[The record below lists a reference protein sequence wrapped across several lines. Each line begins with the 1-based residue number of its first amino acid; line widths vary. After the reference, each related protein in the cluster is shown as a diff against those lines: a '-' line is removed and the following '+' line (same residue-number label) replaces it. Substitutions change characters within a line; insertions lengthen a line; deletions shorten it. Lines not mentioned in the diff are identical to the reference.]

1 MNRSTARR
9 KGQSIRCSSFTPSGW
24 VRLEAHLQ
32 SLVEYFT
39 AHAELALAAVFLA
52 SLFESLA
59 IIGSVVPGS
68 TIVFI
73 GGMLVGL
80 KAVDPWLAGAASVI
94 GAVLGDGL
102 SYWLGHRYKQAIR
115 GMWPIRDHPAVFA
128 RGEAYFAAHG
138 GKSVF
143 LGRFFGPTRAIVP
156 LIAGMSA
163 MPPIRFYVM
172 NVLSAFAWAAAHLVP
187 GALFGASL
195 TLAGAVSARLVALV
209 GLLVIGVWLIVVL
222 IRIVVR
228 LAWPRVRRL
237 QERIVVHA
245 RRRPSRIGNLVL
257 PLVDPERK
265 ESTSLIVAAMLL
277 IGGAWLFLGVVEDV
291 VTRDTLVQTDQ
302 SIYEGL
308 QALRTDWVDDVMIT
322 ISGLGSTY
330 VIVPVIV
337 VVGIWFAATRH
348 LQTLAYWLA
357 ATTFAAMLVLVL
369 KFGFG
374 RVRPQSAYAL
384 VDPFSFPSG
393 HAALSIVAYGFLAYL
408 LAHGKPARQ
417 KLLVALPLVALPVLI
432 AFSRLYLGAHWF
444 SDVAASA
451 GLGLA
456 WIGLLC
462 IAYIHHVHETPQRA
476 LPLLLVSIAT
486 VGIFGTAYA
495 HQFHDRDVD
504 HYAKPDM
511 LRTLPLVAWKDGQ
524 WRTFPPARS
533 EVRGQREEPFSLQ
546 WVATPGHVA
555 EVLEAAQWKPPVAWG
570 SNASLLWL
578 VPNTP
583 IDALPVLPKFHQGRA
598 PGLTFVRPLDRA
610 NRLVIRLWHVA
621 DVDVSAALQPR
632 QPLWVATV
640 TAERA
645 RMEFGLVGT
654 ARTTADI
661 STPLAA
667 IEQAVRASGASV
679 EAQTLGGIRVLL
691 VW

>member
-1 MNRSTARR
+1 M
-9 KGQSIRCSSFTPSGW
+9 
-24 VRLEAHLQ
+24 
-32 SLVEYFT
+32 
-39 AHAELALAAVFLA
+39 FLA

-59 IIGSVVPGS
+59 IVGSLVPGS
-68 TIVFI
+68 TIVFV

-80 KAVDPWLAGAASVI
+80 KAIDPWLAGTASVI

-115 GMWPIRDHPAVFA
+115 TMWPIRDHPLVFA

-156 LIAGMSA
+156 LIAGMSG
-163 MPPIRFYVM
+163 MPSVRFYVM

-195 TLAGAVSARLVALV
+195 TLAGAVSARLVALL
-209 GLLVIGVWLIVVL
+209 GLLVVGVWLLVF
-222 IRIVVR
+222 VVR
-228 LAWPRVRRL
+228 LGIRLVWPPVRRM
-237 QERIVVHA
+237 QERIVLHA
-245 RRRPSRIGNLVL
+245 RQRPGRIASLVL

-265 ESTSLIVAAMLL
+265 ESMALILAAMLL

-308 QALRTDWVDDVMIT
+308 QALRTEWVDDVMIT
-322 ISGLGSTY
+322 ITGLGSTF

-337 VVGIWFAATRH
+337 VVGIWLAATRH
-348 LQTLAYWLA
+348 LRTLAYWLG
-357 ATTFAAMLVLVL
+357 ATTFGAMLVLVL
-369 KFGFG
+369 RFGFG

-393 HAALSIVAYGFLAYL
+393 HAALSIVVYGFLAYL
-408 LAHGKPARQ
+408 IAHGKPARQ
-417 KLLVALPLVALPVLI
+417 QVLVAIPFVALTALI
-432 AFSRLYLGAHWF
+432 GFSRLYLGAHWF
-444 SDVAASA
+444 SDVAASV

-456 WIGLLC
+456 FIGLLC
-462 IAYIHHVHETPQRA
+462 IAHIHHVREPPQRA
-476 LPLLLVSIAT
+476 LPLLLLATFTVSF
-486 VGIFGTAYA
+486 FGTAYA
-495 HQFHDRDVD
+495 HQFHERDVE

-511 LRTLPLVAWKDGQ
+511 LRILTLDAWRNGQ
-524 WRTFPPARS
+524 WRTFPPART
-533 EVRGQREEPFSLQ
+533 EVRGHREEPFSVQ
-546 WVATPGHVA
+546 WVATAEHVA
-555 EVLEAAQWKPPVAWG
+555 QVLEPSQWRRPVEWN
-570 SNASLLWL
+570 SSASLLWL

-583 IDALPVLPKFHQGRA
+583 IEALPVLPKLHQGRA
-598 PGLTFVRPLDRA
+598 PALTFVRPLDRL

-621 DVDVSAALQPR
+621 DVDVPGASVSR
-632 QPLWVATV
+632 QPLWVGTA
-640 TAERA
+640 TAELA
-645 RMEFGLVGT
+645 KMEFGLIGS
-654 ARTTADI
+654 ARTTADV

-667 IEQAVRASGASV
+667 IEQAMRGRDANVD
-679 EAQTLGGIRVLL
+679 AQTLAGTRVLL